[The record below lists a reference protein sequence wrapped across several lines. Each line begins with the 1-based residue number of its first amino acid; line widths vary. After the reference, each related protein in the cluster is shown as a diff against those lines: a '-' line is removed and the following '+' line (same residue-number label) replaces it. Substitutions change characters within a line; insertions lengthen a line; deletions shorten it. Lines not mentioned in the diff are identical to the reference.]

1 MKSLKQLFSGGARQF
16 GMVFALAA
24 LIAIFQFTTGGK
36 VLTSTNAQN
45 IINGNAYVLI
55 LAIGMVLVIIA
66 GHIDLSVGSVAAV
79 VGIVVALAIRDWG
92 IPWWLG
98 VILGLVVGA
107 LIGAW
112 QGAWVAYVGIPGFI
126 TTLAG
131 MMLFRGANQY
141 IGKSNTIPVPSQ
153 IQYLGAGYLPEWG
166 PNTGLNNSTLLLGV
180 LAIVFT
186 VWVEFRRRSKA
197 AKLNGAQ
204 MPVMVSVIR
213 TVLIVALLGY
223 VTWLFGSGRPGTS
236 FPVSGVIL
244 VVLVIVYHFISART
258 ITGRHVYAVGGNR
271 AAAALSGVNIKR
283 TNFVVMLN
291 MSLLSALAGIV
302 FIGRS
307 TASGPFDGTGWELD
321 AIAAVFIGGAAVS
334 GGVGTV
340 VGSMIGGLVMAVL
353 NNGLQLMGVGSDR
366 TQIIKGLVLLAA
378 VAFDVYNKVQG
389 RPSIIGTLFR
399 NRRNDIVSPGTSEQ
413 PSVPVSAGET
423 AARG

>member
-98 VILGLVVGA
+98 VILGLAVGA

-141 IGKSNTIPVPSQ
+141 IGKSNTIPVPNQ

-283 TNFVVMLN
+283 TNFVVMMN